1 MKSEFVSLN
10 MTKGLVL
17 NKRKWKHAFV
27 PIDFQF
33 SFSVLKY
40 YANERRHQPLATGNN
55 PDSNI

>member
-17 NKRKWKHAFV
+17 NKRKEKHVFD

-33 SFSVLKY
+33 SFSILKY
-40 YANERRHQPLATGNN
+40 S
-55 PDSNI
+55 D